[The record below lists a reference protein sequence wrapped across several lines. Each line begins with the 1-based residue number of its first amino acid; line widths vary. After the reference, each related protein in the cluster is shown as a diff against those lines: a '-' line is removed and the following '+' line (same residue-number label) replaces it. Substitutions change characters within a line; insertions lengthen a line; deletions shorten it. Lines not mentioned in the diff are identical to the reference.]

1 MKLSLLVK
9 RAQGGFQEIPIRLP
23 QFLIGR
29 DPDCHL
35 RPVSPLVS
43 KRHCAIIIREGKAFL
58 KDFESTNGTLHNG
71 RLLKGEI
78 ELADGD
84 EFKVGPLVFKVKLV
98 QESTGSSAKFP
109 KVSESAPEKAAAK
122 PAASKTLAQTGQASP
137 GSQKPSAS
145 SGDLEDLIAQ
155 ELLLNVDKTSGQP
168 VPASERSSEDLGGS
182 TILELP
188 KSSDTSLQNPA
199 APEKKEESP
208 PKKPQYDARAT
219 AEAAKAILDKYLRR
233 PRTTG

>member
-98 QESTGSSAKFP
+98 QESTGSSAKLPRFL
-109 KVSESAPEKAAAK
+109 S
-122 PAASKTLAQTGQASP
+122 
-137 GSQKPSAS
+137 
-145 SGDLEDLIAQ
+145 
-155 ELLLNVDKTSGQP
+155 LL
-168 VPASERSSEDLGGS
+168 R
-182 TILELP
+182 
-188 KSSDTSLQNPA
+188 
-199 APEKKEESP
+199 
-208 PKKPQYDARAT
+208 KKPLPNQMFPRRWL
-219 AEAAKAILDKYLRR
+219 KPDKPLRVR
-233 PRTTG
+233 KNHPQVAVTWKT